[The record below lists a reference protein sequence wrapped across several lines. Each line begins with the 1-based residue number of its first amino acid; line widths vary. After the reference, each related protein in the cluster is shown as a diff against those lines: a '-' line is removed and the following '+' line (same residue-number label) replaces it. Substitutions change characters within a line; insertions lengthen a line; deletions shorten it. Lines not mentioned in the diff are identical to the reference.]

1 MADPKYA
8 ALFLAEG
15 REHLRACNQL
25 LLEWERTPGASE
37 PVNGLFR
44 AIHNIKGMAATLG
57 YGAVA
62 DLAHRAENVLD
73 TIRGGRTTI
82 TPDLIQ
88 LLFRTVDALE
98 KAVEG
103 AAAGKGEPSARLLAS
118 LDRAGPGGQEAD
130 RRTDGQADRDSSPPV
145 AASVA
150 DVEAGART
158 GVAARL
164 PARPPAR
171 PTGHLVGVIIRSGT
185 PMRGARALLA
195 LRRVEAF
202 GKITALRPP
211 ATAFEREDFDGRFSF
226 HLRTDTAPADIEM
239 AIRAAGEVEAVAF
252 DANVAVEAEG
262 PVVAARQIRVDL
274 RRLDAMMKLVGELV
288 VARNRLLDLAR
299 GDDTELQEVAG
310 SVSRLVG
317 GLQTEVVAARMTPVS
332 DVFDRF
338 PRLVRDLAR
347 DLGKQ
352 IRFEMEGG
360 AIELDRSILDELGD
374 PLLHLIRNAADHGLE
389 PAEDRQTA
397 GKPAEGRIL
406 LSAVRERRTVAI
418 RVSDDGRGIDRAAVL
433 ARAKRDGLADAAVE
447 ILTDDVLLRVLSRP
461 GFTTARRVSGISGRG
476 VGVEVAL
483 ARARALGG
491 SLEVQTEQGR
501 GTTFTLRVPLTLAI
515 VRALL
520 AQAGE
525 ERYAVPLA
533 YVAETVEFD
542 PRAVTALR
550 SREALVVRDRVIPT
564 VHLRDLVAAKGNGLP
579 VRRPTIILEVGER
592 RTALVVDALL
602 GQQDIVIE
610 PFDAPRGLPSYL
622 GGATIL
628 ADGAPALILDA
639 AALV

>member
-8 ALFLAEG
+8 ALFLAES
-15 REHLRACNQL
+15 REHLRTCNQL
-25 LLEWERTPGASE
+25 LLDWERTPGASE

-57 YGAVA
+57 YGPVA

-88 LLFRTVDALE
+88 LLFRSVDALE

-103 AAAGKGEPSARLLAS
+103 AAAGKGEPSARLLAA
-118 LDRAGPGGQEAD
+118 LDRAGAGGSGPEQTGAD
-130 RRTDGQADRDSSPPV
+130 GSSREP
-145 AASVA
+145 
-150 DVEAGART
+150 T
-158 GVAARL
+158 GVGGDPALARSRPL
-164 PARPPAR
+164 PSAPAPAARPPAR
-171 PTGHLVGVIIRSGT
+171 PPGHLVGVTIRSGT

-202 GKITALRPP
+202 GKVTALRPP

-226 HLRTDTAPADIEM
+226 HLRTDTAPAEIEA

-252 DANVAVEAEG
+252 DANVAVETEG

-274 RRLDAMMKLVGELV
+274 SRLDAMMKLVGELV

-317 GLQTEVVAARMTPVS
+317 GLQTQVVAARMTPVS
-332 DVFDRF
+332 EVFDRF

-389 PAEDRQTA
+389 SADDRQAT
-397 GKPAEGRIL
+397 GKAAEGRIL
-406 LSAVRERRTVAI
+406 LSAIRERRTVAI

-447 ILTDDVLLRVLSRP
+447 TLTDDVLLRVLSRP
-461 GFTTARRVSGISGRG
+461 GFSTARQVSGISGRG

-483 ARARALGG
+483 ARARAMGG

-550 SREALVVRDRVIPT
+550 SREALVVRERVIPT

-579 VRRPTIILEVGER
+579 ARRPTIILEVGER

>member
-8 ALFLAEG
+8 ALFLAES
-15 REHLRACNQL
+15 REHLRTCNQL
-25 LLEWERTPGASE
+25 LLDWERTPGASE

-57 YGAVA
+57 YGPVA

-73 TIRGGRTTI
+73 TIRAGRTTI

-88 LLFRTVDALE
+88 LLFRSVDALE

-103 AAAGKGEPSARLLAS
+103 AAAGKGEPSARLLAA
-118 LDRAGPGGQEAD
+118 LDRAGVEAG
-130 RRTDGQADRDSSPPV
+130 RRTGGQADSDSALTASTTEGDAEGSSVRPSAGPPV
-145 AASVA
+145 
-150 DVEAGART
+150 RP
-158 GVAARL
+158 

-171 PTGHLVGVIIRSGT
+171 PPGHLVGVTIRSGT

-202 GKITALRPP
+202 GKVTALRPP

-226 HLRTDTAPADIEM
+226 HLRTDTAPAEIEA

-252 DANVAVEAEG
+252 DANVAVETEG

-274 RRLDAMMKLVGELV
+274 SRLDAMMKLVGELV

-317 GLQTEVVAARMTPVS
+317 GLQTQVVAARMTPVS
-332 DVFDRF
+332 EVFDRF

-389 PAEDRQTA
+389 SADDRQAT
-397 GKPAEGRIL
+397 GKAAEGRIL

-447 ILTDDVLLRVLSRP
+447 TLTDDVLLRVLSRP
-461 GFTTARRVSGISGRG
+461 GFSTARQVSGISGRG

-483 ARARALGG
+483 ARARAMGG

-550 SREALVVRDRVIPT
+550 SREAVVVRDRVIPT

-579 VRRPTIILEVGER
+579 ARRPTIILEVGER

>member
-8 ALFLAEG
+8 ALFLAES
-15 REHLRACNQL
+15 REHLRSCNAL

-57 YGAVA
+57 YSAIA

-73 TIRGGRTTI
+73 AVRSGRAAA
-82 TPDLIQ
+82 TPALIQ
-88 LLFRTVDALE
+88 LLFRSVDALE
-98 KAVEG
+98 KGTEG
-103 AAAGKGEPSARLLAS
+103 AQSGKGEPSATLLVA
-118 LDRAGPGGQEAD
+118 LDKAAGPAGE
-130 RRTDGQADRDSSPPV
+130 RLEKP
-145 AASVA
+145 AASNPPTGA
-150 DVEAGART
+150 QPGAAGAP
-158 GVAARL
+158 GGAAPRL
-164 PARPPAR
+164 PARGPA
-171 PTGHLVGVIIRSGT
+171 GHLVGVTIRSGT

-195 LRRVEAF
+195 LRRVEAL
-202 GKITALRPP
+202 GKITALRP
-211 ATAFEREDFDGRFSF
+211 TAVAIEREDFDGRFSF
-226 HLRTDTAPADIEM
+226 HLRTGADPAVIE
-239 AIRAAGEVEAVAF
+239 AALRSAGDVERVAF
-252 DANVAVEAEG
+252 DADVSVEAEG
-262 PVVAARQIRVDL
+262 PVVAARQIRIDL
-274 RRLDAMMKLVGELV
+274 HRLDTMMKLVGELV
-288 VARNRLLDLAR
+288 VARNRMLELMR
-299 GDDTELQEVAG
+299 GGDSELVELG
-310 SVSRLVG
+310 GGISRLVSD
-317 GLQTEVVAARMTPVS
+317 LQSQVVAARMTPVS
-332 DVFDRF
+332 EVFDRF
-338 PRLVRDLAR
+338 PRLVRDLGR

-360 AIELDRSILDELGD
+360 SIELDRSILDELGD

-389 PAEDRQTA
+389 SAADREAA
-397 GKPAEGRIL
+397 GKPPEGRIL

-433 ARAKRDGLADAAVE
+433 AKAKRDGLADPAAE
-447 ILTDDVLLRVLSRP
+447 MLTDDLLLRVLARP
-461 GFTTARRVSGISGRG
+461 GFSTARQVSGISGRG
-476 VGVEVAL
+476 VGVEVAF

-491 SLEVQTEQGR
+491 SLEVQTEAGR

-542 PRAVTALR
+542 PQAVTALR
-550 SREALVVRDRVIPT
+550 AREAVVVRDRVIPT
-564 VHLRDLVAAKGNGLP
+564 VHLRDLVAAKADSLP
-579 VRRPTIILEVGER
+579 PRRPTIILEVGER
-592 RTALVVDALL
+592 RTALVVDGLL

-610 PFDAPRGLPSYL
+610 PFDAPRGLPPYL

>member
-8 ALFLAEG
+8 ALFLAES
-15 REHLRACNQL
+15 REHLRSCNAL

-57 YGAVA
+57 YSAIA

-73 TIRGGRTTI
+73 AVRSERAAA
-82 TPDLIQ
+82 TPALIQ
-88 LLFRTVDALE
+88 LLFRSVDALE
-98 KAVEG
+98 KGIEG
-103 AAAGKGEPSARLLAS
+103 AQSGKGEPSAALLAA
-118 LDRAGPGGQEAD
+118 LDKAGGLPAERLAKPAGSSPQTSAQPGVAGPP
-130 RRTDGQADRDSSPPV
+130 S
-145 AASVA
+145 
-150 DVEAGART
+150 GA
-158 GVAARL
+158 AARI
-164 PARPPAR
+164 PARGPA
-171 PTGHLVGVIIRSGT
+171 GHLVGVTIRSGT

-195 LRRVEAF
+195 LRRVEAL
-202 GKITALRPP
+202 GKITALRP
-211 ATAFEREDFDGRFSF
+211 TAVAIEREDFDGRFSF
-226 HLRTDTAPADIEM
+226 HLRTGAEPAVIE
-239 AIRAAGEVEAVAF
+239 AALRSAGDVERVAF
-252 DANVAVEAEG
+252 DADVSVEAEG
-262 PVVAARQIRVDL
+262 PIVAARQIRIDL
-274 RRLDAMMKLVGELV
+274 HRLDTMMKLVGELV
-288 VARNRLLDLAR
+288 VTRNRMLELMR
-299 GDDTELQEVAG
+299 GGDSELTELAG
-310 SVSRLVG
+310 GVSRLVSD
-317 GLQTEVVAARMTPVS
+317 LQTQVVAARMTPVS
-332 DVFDRF
+332 EVFDRF
-338 PRLVRDLAR
+338 PRLVRDLGR

-360 AIELDRSILDELGD
+360 SIELDRSILDELGD

-389 PAEDRQTA
+389 SAADREAA
-397 GKPAEGRIL
+397 GKLAEGRIL

-433 ARAKRDGLADAAVE
+433 AKAKRDGLADPAAE
-447 ILTDDVLLRVLSRP
+447 MLTDDVLLRVLARP
-461 GFTTARRVSGISGRG
+461 GFSTAQEVSGISGRG
-476 VGVEVAL
+476 VGVEVAF

-491 SLEVQTEQGR
+491 SLEVQTEAGR
-501 GTTFTLRVPLTLAI
+501 GATFTLRVPLTLAI

-542 PRAVTALR
+542 PQAVTALR
-550 SREALVVRDRVIPT
+550 AREAVVVRDRVIPT
-564 VHLRDLVAAKGNGLP
+564 VHLRDLVAAKVDSLP
-579 VRRPTIILEVGER
+579 LRRPTIILEVGER

-610 PFDAPRGLPSYL
+610 PFDAPRGLPPYL

>member
-8 ALFLAEG
+8 ALFLAES
-15 REHLRACNQL
+15 REHLRTCNQL
-25 LLEWERTPGASE
+25 LLDWERTPGASE

-57 YGAVA
+57 YGPVA

-88 LLFRTVDALE
+88 LLFRSVDALE

-103 AAAGKGEPSARLLAS
+103 AAAGKGEPSARLLAA
-118 LDRAGPGGQEAD
+118 LDRAGAGGSGREQTGAD
-130 RRTDGQADRDSSPPV
+130 GSSREP
-145 AASVA
+145 
-150 DVEAGART
+150 T
-158 GVAARL
+158 GVGGESPAPVRSRPL
-164 PARPPAR
+164 PSAPAPAARPPAR
-171 PTGHLVGVIIRSGT
+171 PPGHLVGVTIRSGT

-202 GKITALRPP
+202 GKVTALRPP

-226 HLRTDTAPADIEM
+226 HLRTDTAPAEIEA

-252 DANVAVEAEG
+252 DANVAVETEG

-274 RRLDAMMKLVGELV
+274 SRLDAMMKLVGELV

-317 GLQTEVVAARMTPVS
+317 GLQTQVVAARMTPVS
-332 DVFDRF
+332 EVFDRF

-389 PAEDRQTA
+389 SADDRQAT
-397 GKPAEGRIL
+397 GKAAEGRIL

-447 ILTDDVLLRVLSRP
+447 TLTDDVLLRVLSRP
-461 GFTTARRVSGISGRG
+461 GFSTARQVSGISGRG

-483 ARARALGG
+483 ARARVMGG

-550 SREALVVRDRVIPT
+550 SREALVVRERVIPT

-579 VRRPTIILEVGER
+579 ARRPTIILEVGER